1 MTYKNP
7 ESVLVV
13 IYDAVSHE
21 VLMLQRSDDVD
32 FWQSVTGSLEKNE
45 TPRDTALREV
55 LEETGIDIVKEGLD
69 LIDCHKSIEFEI
81 FPQFRY
87 RYAPDVTKVKEHWFL
102 LPLNGKR
109 IPQLAEHQTY
119 RWLSPKD
126 AAQLTKSWNNA
137 EAILAFL

>member
-1 MTYKNP
+1 
-7 ESVLVV
+7 
-13 IYDAVSHE
+13 
-21 VLMLQRSDDVD
+21 MLQRQDDVY

-87 RYAPDVTKVKEHWFL
+87 RYAPDVSKVKEHWFL
-102 LPLNGKR
+102 LPLNSKR
-109 IPQLAEHQTY
+109 IPQLAEHQAY
-119 RWLSPKD
+119 RWLSPED

>member
-21 VLMLQRSDDVD
+21 VLMLQRQDDVD

-55 LEETGIDIVKEGLD
+55 LEETGIDIVKDGLD
-69 LIDCHKSIEFEI
+69 LIDCHKSIDFEI
-81 FPQFRY
+81 DLVGSF
-87 RYAPDVTKVKEHWFL
+87 
-102 LPLNGKR
+102 
-109 IPQLAEHQTY
+109 
-119 RWLSPKD
+119 
-126 AAQLTKSWNNA
+126 
-137 EAILAFL
+137 